1 MVFSDLKFIYIFLPV
16 FFLLYFLIP
25 RRFSNLFV
33 FFASLVFY
41 TLGTLDRPLYALLFL
56 ADIFVTFLAGLM
68 I

>member
-33 FFASLVFY
+33 FSQAWSSTLWEHWTARCMPCFSLPIY
-41 TLGTLDRPLYALLFL
+41 S
-56 ADIFVTFLAGLM
+56 
-68 I
+68 